1 MYGMFLGVWANPFLG
16 PLIKHPSDTA
26 LDICPAAFAA
36 AFPASNRCRENS
48 VGVLRQLVALLDI
61 RDPVIWELNCVEYG
75 IFRALT
81 SSITAIEILMR
92 YQVMSRPHPGI

>member
-61 RDPVIWELNCVEYG
+61 RDPVIWELNCVESCPDL
-75 IFRALT
+75 IRVSET
-81 SSITAIEILMR
+81 SLPKLLNNA
-92 YQVMSRPHPGI
+92 